1 MNTQLISQLTYL
13 MNVAKAGND
22 PADRFRARSY
32 SYAIRKIE
40 DLSFKLTN
48 DTAQYIPLSPDSRI
62 YAKVLEFI
70 TNGQIEGVPIT
81 ANTAQIK
88 PILQELQYIYGIGPV
103 KARELV
109 NKHGITTMN
118 QMSMNLHLLNDKQC
132 IGFKYW
138 KTDLLR
144 IPRQEI
150 VQHEAL
156 YRQIYTHF
164 TITGS
169 YRRGSPTS
177 GDIDILLTHPQNKA
191 KCFQQ
196 FIDTLI
202 DQGYFIDTL
211 AYGSK
216 KYMGYASIQ
225 HGVPRR
231 IDVIYCSPV
240 EYPFALL
247 YFTGCGE
254 FNIKMREYAKTK
266 GYRLN
271 EKGLFDIANDK
282 KVVHPFVDEKSIFD
296 FLEIAYVEPRLRL
309 ESYRF

>member
-1 MNTQLISQLTYL
+1 

-22 PADRFRARSY
+22 PTDRFRARSY
-32 SYAIRKIE
+32 AYAIRKIE
-40 DLSFKLTN
+40 DLSFELTK

-62 YAKVLEFI
+62 YEKVLAFI
-70 TNGQIEGVPIT
+70 TNGQIEGVPIMT
-81 ANTAQIK
+81 NTASTK
-88 PILQELQYIYGIGPV
+88 PIQQELQHIYGIGPV

-118 QMSMNLHLLNDKQC
+118 KMSMNLHLLNDKQR

-138 KTDLLR
+138 QTDLLR

-150 VQHEAL
+150 IQHEAL
-156 YRQIYTHF
+156 YRQIYKHF

-169 YRRGSPTS
+169 YRRGALSS
-177 GDIDILLTHPQNKA
+177 GDIDILLTHPQNNA

-202 DQGYFIDTL
+202 EQGYFIDTL

-216 KYMGYASIQ
+216 KYMGYASITS
-225 HGVPRR
+225 GIPRR

-271 EKGLFDIANDK
+271 EKGLFNISTNERITYYT
-282 KVVHPFVDEKSIFD
+282 FVDEKSIFD
-296 FLEIAYVEPRLRL
+296 FLGITYVEPGLRV
-309 ESYRF
+309 ESYVF

>member
-1 MNTQLISQLTYL
+1 MNSQLISQLTYL

-22 PADRFRARSY
+22 PVDRFRVRAY
-32 SYAIRKIE
+32 QLAIRKIE
-40 DLSFKLTN
+40 DLTVQLTK
-48 DTAQYIPLSPDSRI
+48 DTIQYIPLSPDSRI
-62 YAKVLEFI
+62 YEKVLEFI
-70 TNGQIEGVPIT
+70 TNGVPIST
-81 ANTAQIK
+81 GSIPTK
-88 PILQELQYIYGIGPV
+88 PILQELQYIYGVGPV

-109 NKHGITTMN
+109 DNHGIKTMN
-118 QMSMNLHLLNDKQC
+118 QMSMNLHLLNDKQR

-138 KTDLLR
+138 ETDLLR

-169 YRRGSPTS
+169 YRRGASTS
-177 GDIDILLTHPQNKA
+177 GDIDILLTHPQNNA

-196 FIDTLI
+196 FIDTLL
-202 DQGYFIDTL
+202 DRGYFIDTL

-216 KYMGYASIQ
+216 KYMGYAAIPQ
-225 HGVPRR
+225 GIPRR
-231 IDVIYCSPV
+231 IDVMYCSPM

-271 EKGLFDIANDK
+271 EKGLFDIATDK
-282 KVVHPFVDEKSIFD
+282 KVARLFVDEKSIFD
-296 FLEIAYVEPRLRL
+296 FLGITYVEPELRN
-309 ESYRF
+309 

>member
-13 MNVAKAGND
+13 MNVAKAGDD

-40 DLSFKLTN
+40 DLSFTLTK
-48 DTAQYIPLSPDSRI
+48 DTAQHIPLSPDSRI
-62 YAKVLEFI
+62 YEKVLEFI
-70 TNGQIEGVPIT
+70 TTGKIEGVPDT
-81 ANTAQIK
+81 APTK
-88 PILQELQYIYGIGPV
+88 PIVQELQHIYGIGPV

-118 QMSMNLHLLNDKQC
+118 KMSMNLDLLNDKQR

-138 KTDLLR
+138 ETDLLR

-156 YRQIYTHF
+156 YRQIYKHF

-177 GDIDILLTHPQNKA
+177 GDIDILLTHPQNNA

-196 FIDTLI
+196 FIDSLI
-202 DQGYFIDTL
+202 DRGYFIDTL

-216 KYMGYASIQ
+216 KYMGYASIPQ
-225 HGVPRR
+225 GVPRH

-271 EKGLFDIANDK
+271 EKGLFDIATDK
-282 KVVHPFVDEKSIFD
+282 KVAHPFVDEKSIFD
-296 FLEIAYVEPRLRL
+296 FLGIAYVEPELRN
-309 ESYRF
+309 

>member
-1 MNTQLISQLTYL
+1 
-13 MNVAKAGND
+13 MNVAKTGND
-22 PADRFRARSY
+22 PADRFRVRSY
-32 SYAIRKIE
+32 QSAIRKIK
-40 DLSFKLTN
+40 DLTFELTK
-48 DTAQYIPLSPDSRI
+48 DTLQYIPLSPDSRI
-62 YAKVLEFI
+62 YEKVLEFI
-70 TNGQIEGVPIT
+70 TNGVPIFT
-81 ANTAQIK
+81 GTVPTK
-88 PILQELQYIYGIGPV
+88 SILQELQHIYGIGPV

-109 NKHGITTMN
+109 NNHGIKTMN
-118 QMSMNLHLLNDKQC
+118 QMSMNLDLLNDKQR

-138 KTDLLR
+138 ETDLLR

-156 YRQIYTHF
+156 YRKIYTHF

-169 YRRGSPTS
+169 YRRGALSS
-177 GDIDILLTHPQNKA
+177 GDIDILLTHPQNNA

-196 FIDTLI
+196 FIDTLL
-202 DQGYFIDTL
+202 DRGYFIDTL

-216 KYMGYASIQ
+216 KYMGYASI
-225 HGVPRR
+225 HDEGIPRR
-231 IDVIYCSPV
+231 IDVMYCSPV

-271 EKGLFDIANDK
+271 EKGLFDIATDK
-282 KVVHPFVDEKSIFD
+282 KVAHPFVDEKSIFD
-296 FLEIAYVEPRLRL
+296 FLGITYVEPELRN
-309 ESYRF
+309 

>member
-13 MNVAKAGND
+13 MNIAKAGND

-32 SYAIRKIE
+32 VLAIRKIK
-40 DLSFKLTN
+40 DLTFTLTK
-48 DTAQYIPLSPDSRI
+48 DTAQHIPLSPDSRI

-70 TNGQIEGVPIT
+70 TNGHIEGVS
-81 ANTAQIK
+81 NTTQPT

-109 NKHGITTMN
+109 NKHGITTMK
-118 QMSMNLHLLNDKQC
+118 QMSINLHLLNEKQR

-138 KTDLLR
+138 QTDLLR

-150 VQHEAL
+150 VQHEAI

-169 YRRGSPTS
+169 YRRGALSS
-177 GDIDILLTHPQNKA
+177 GDIDILITHPQNNA
-191 KCFQQ
+191 KCFVQ
-196 FIDTLI
+196 FIDLLI
-202 DQGYFIDTL
+202 DRGYFIDTL

-216 KYMGYASIQ
+216 KYMGYASIMA
-225 HGVPRR
+225 GIPRR
-231 IDVIYCSPV
+231 IDVIYCSPL

-271 EKGLFDIANDK
+271 EKGLFDNATDK
-282 KVVHPFVDEKSIFD
+282 KVAHSFIDEKGIFD
-296 FLEIAYVEPRLRL
+296 FLGIAYVKPESRV
-309 ESYRF
+309 ESYSF

>member
-13 MNVAKAGND
+13 MNAAKAGDD

-32 SYAIRKIE
+32 AYAIRKIK
-40 DLSFKLTN
+40 DLSFKLTK
-48 DTAQYIPLSPDSRI
+48 DTAQHIPLSPDSRI
-62 YAKVLEFI
+62 YEKVLEFI
-70 TNGQIEGVPIT
+70 TTGVPISSGT
-81 ANTAQIK
+81 GPTK
-88 PILQELQYIYGIGPV
+88 PILQELQHIYGIGPV

-109 NKHGITTMN
+109 DKHGITTMN
-118 QMSMNLHLLNDKQC
+118 QMSMNLDLLNDKQR

-138 KTDLLR
+138 ETDLLG

-150 VQHEAL
+150 VQHELL

-169 YRRGSPTS
+169 YRRGALSS
-177 GDIDILLTHPQNKA
+177 GDIDILLTRPQNNA

-196 FIDTLI
+196 FIDTLL
-202 DQGYFIDTL
+202 DRGYFIDTF

-216 KYMGYASIQ
+216 KYMGYASINDE
-225 HGVPRR
+225 GVPRR

-271 EKGLFDIANDK
+271 EKGLFDIATDK
-282 KVVHPFVDEKSIFD
+282 KVAHPFVDEKSIFD
-296 FLEIAYVEPRLRL
+296 FLGIVYLEPELRN
-309 ESYRF
+309 Y

>member
-1 MNTQLISQLTYL
+1 MNSQLISQLTYL

-22 PADRFRARSY
+22 PVDRFRVRAY
-32 SYAIRKIE
+32 QLAIRKIE
-40 DLSFKLTN
+40 DLTVQLTK
-48 DTAQYIPLSPDSRI
+48 DTIQYIPLSPDSRI
-62 YAKVLEFI
+62 YEKVLEFI
-70 TNGQIEGVPIT
+70 TNGVPIST
-81 ANTAQIK
+81 GSIPTK
-88 PILQELQYIYGIGPV
+88 PILQELQHIYGIGPV

-109 NKHGITTMN
+109 HNHGITTMN
-118 QMSMNLHLLNDKQC
+118 QMSMNLHLLNDKQR

-138 KTDLLR
+138 ETDLLR

-150 VQHEAL
+150 VLHEAL
-156 YRQIYTHF
+156 YGQIYTHF

-169 YRRGSPTS
+169 YRRGASTS
-177 GDIDILLTHPQNKA
+177 GDIDILLTHPQNNA

-196 FIDTLI
+196 FIDTLL
-202 DQGYFIDTL
+202 DRGYFIDTL

-216 KYMGYASIQ
+216 KYMGYAAIPQ
-225 HGVPRR
+225 GIPRR
-231 IDVIYCSPV
+231 IDVMYCSPM

-271 EKGLFDIANDK
+271 EKGLFDIATDK
-282 KVVHPFVDEKSIFD
+282 KVARLFVDEKSIFD
-296 FLEIAYVEPRLRL
+296 FLGITYVEPELRN
-309 ESYRF
+309 

>member
-1 MNTQLISQLTYL
+1 MNTQLILQLTYL
-13 MNVAKAGND
+13 MNTAKAGNE

-40 DLSFKLTN
+40 DLSFKLTK
-48 DTAQYIPLSPDSRI
+48 DTLQYIPLSPDSRI
-62 YAKVLEFI
+62 YEKVLEFI
-70 TNGQIEGVPIT
+70 TTGQIEGVPHIT
-81 ANTAQIK
+81 PTK
-88 PILQELQYIYGIGPV
+88 PILQELQYIYGVGPV

-118 QMSMNLHLLNDKQC
+118 HMSMNQHLLNEKQR
-132 IGFKYW
+132 IGLKYW
-138 KTDLLR
+138 QTDFLR
-144 IPRQEI
+144 IPRDEI
-150 VQHEAL
+150 VQHEIL

-169 YRRGSPTS
+169 YRRGASTS
-177 GDIDILLTHPQNKA
+177 GDIDILLTHPQNNS

-202 DQGYFIDTL
+202 DRGYFIDTL

-216 KYMGYASIQ
+216 KYMGYASILQ
-225 HGVPRR
+225 GVPRR

-271 EKGLFDIANDK
+271 EKGLFDIATDK
-282 KVVHPFVDEKSIFD
+282 KVAHPFTNEKSIFD
-296 FLEIAYVEPRLRL
+296 FLGITYVEPELRN
-309 ESYRF
+309 

>member
-13 MNVAKAGND
+13 MNAAKAGND

-32 SYAIRKIE
+32 AYAIRKIE
-40 DLSFKLTN
+40 DLSFKLTK
-48 DTAQYIPLSPDSRI
+48 DTAQHIPLSPDSRI
-62 YAKVLEFI
+62 YEKVLEFI
-70 TNGQIEGVPIT
+70 TTGVPIFT
-81 ANTAQIK
+81 VAVPTK
-88 PILQELQYIYGIGPV
+88 PILQELQHIYGIGPV

-118 QMSMNLHLLNDKQC
+118 QMSMNLNLLNDKQR

-138 KTDLLR
+138 ETDLLR

-169 YRRGSPTS
+169 YRRGALNS
-177 GDIDILLTHPQNKA
+177 GDIDILLTHPQNNA

-196 FIDTLI
+196 FIDTLL
-202 DQGYFIDTL
+202 DRGYFIDTL

-216 KYMGYASIQ
+216 KYMGYASINDE
-225 HGVPRR
+225 GVPRR

-271 EKGLFDIANDK
+271 EKGLFDIATDK
-282 KVVHPFVDEKSIFD
+282 KVAHPFVDEKSIFD
-296 FLEIAYVEPRLRL
+296 FLGIAYVEPELRN
-309 ESYRF
+309 

>member
-1 MNTQLISQLTYL
+1 MNTQLISQLAYL
-13 MNVAKAGND
+13 MNVAKAGDD

-32 SYAIRKIE
+32 AYAIRKIE
-40 DLSFKLTN
+40 DLSIQLTK
-48 DTAQYIPLSPDSRI
+48 DSVQYIPLSPDSRI
-62 YAKVLEFI
+62 YEKVLEFI
-70 TNGQIEGVPIT
+70 TNGVPMVY
-81 ANTAQIK
+81 NTSTTK
-88 PILQELQYIYGIGPV
+88 PILEELQHIYGVGPV

-109 NKHGITTMN
+109 NKHGIKTMN
-118 QMSMNLHLLNDKQC
+118 QMSMNLDLLNDKQR

-138 KTDLLR
+138 ETDLLR
-144 IPRQEI
+144 IPRDEI

-177 GDIDILLTHPQNKA
+177 GDIDILLTHPQNDA
-191 KCFQQ
+191 KCFVQ
-196 FIDTLI
+196 FIDLLI
-202 DQGYFIDTL
+202 DRGYFIDTL

-216 KYMGYASIQ
+216 KYMGYASIMA
-225 HGVPRR
+225 GIPRR
-231 IDVIYCSPV
+231 IDVIYCSPM

-271 EKGLFDIANDK
+271 EKGLFDIATDK
-282 KVVHPFVDEKSIFD
+282 KVEHPFVDEKSIFD
-296 FLEIAYVEPRLRL
+296 FLGIAYVEPASRV
-309 ESYRF
+309 ESHRF

>member
-1 MNTQLISQLTYL
+1 MNTELISQLTYL

-32 SYAIRKIE
+32 AYAIRKIE

-48 DTAQYIPLSPDSRI
+48 DTAQHIPLSPDSRI
-62 YAKVLEFI
+62 YEKVLEFI
-70 TNGQIEGVPIT
+70 TTGQIKGVLDTTSTKPIT
-81 ANTAQIK
+81 
-88 PILQELQYIYGIGPV
+88 PILQELQHIYGIGPV

-109 NKHGITTMN
+109 NKHGIKTMN
-118 QMSMNLHLLNDKQC
+118 QMSMNLHLLNDKQR

-138 KTDLLR
+138 QTDLLR
-144 IPRQEI
+144 IPRHEI
-150 VQHEAL
+150 VQHEAI

-177 GDIDILLTHPQNKA
+177 GDIDILLTHPKNNA

-196 FIDTLI
+196 FIDSLI
-202 DQGYFIDTL
+202 DRGYFIDTL
-211 AYGSK
+211 AYGPK
-216 KYMGYASIQ
+216 KYMGYASIPQ
-225 HGVPRR
+225 GIPRR
-231 IDVIYCSPV
+231 IDVIYCSPT

-271 EKGLFDIANDK
+271 EKGLFDIVTDK
-282 KVVHPFVDEKSIFD
+282 KVAHPFVDEKSIFD
-296 FLEIAYVEPRLRL
+296 FLGIAYVEPELRN
-309 ESYRF
+309 

>member
-1 MNTQLISQLTYL
+1 MNSQLISQLTYL

-22 PADRFRARSY
+22 PVDRFRVRSY
-32 SYAIRKIE
+32 QLAIRKIE
-40 DLSFKLTN
+40 NLTVQLTK
-48 DTAQYIPLSPDSRI
+48 DTIQYIPLSPDSRI
-62 YAKVLEFI
+62 YEKVLEFI
-70 TNGQIEGVPIT
+70 TTGQIEGVPNFTSTIST
-81 ANTAQIK
+81 E
-88 PILQELQYIYGIGPV
+88 PILQELQHIYGIGPV

-109 NKHGITTMN
+109 HTHGIKTMN
-118 QMSMNLHLLNDKQC
+118 QLSINLHLLNDKQR

-138 KTDLLR
+138 ETDLLR

-150 VQHEAL
+150 IQHEAL

-169 YRRGSPTS
+169 YRRGASTS
-177 GDIDILLTHPQNKA
+177 GDIDILLTHPQNNA

-202 DQGYFIDTL
+202 DRGYFIDTL
-211 AYGSK
+211 AYGPK
-216 KYMGYASIQ
+216 KYMGYASINEK
-225 HGVPRR
+225 GVPRR

-271 EKGLFDIANDK
+271 EKGLFDIATDK
-282 KVVHPFVDEKSIFD
+282 KVEHPFTDEKSIFD
-296 FLEIAYVEPRLRL
+296 FLGITYVEPKLRN
-309 ESYRF
+309 

>member
-1 MNTQLISQLTYL
+1 

-22 PADRFRARSY
+22 PVDRFRVRSY
-32 SYAIRKIE
+32 QLAIRKIE
-40 DLSFKLTN
+40 DLTVQLTK
-48 DTAQYIPLSPDSRI
+48 DTVQYIPLSPDSRI
-62 YAKVLEFI
+62 YEKVLEFI
-70 TNGQIEGVPIT
+70 TTGQIEGVPIST
-81 ANTAQIK
+81 GTVPTK
-88 PILQELQYIYGIGPV
+88 PILQELQYIYGVGPV
-103 KARELV
+103 KSRELV
-109 NKHGITTMN
+109 DNHGIKTMN
-118 QMSMNLHLLNDKQC
+118 QMSMNLHLLNDKQR

-138 KTDLLR
+138 ETDLLR

-169 YRRGSPTS
+169 YRRGASTS
-177 GDIDILLTHPQNKA
+177 GDIDILLTHPQNNA
-191 KCFQQ
+191 KCFLQ
-196 FIDTLI
+196 FIDTLL
-202 DQGYFIDTL
+202 DRGYFIDTL

-216 KYMGYASIQ
+216 KYMGYAAISQGI
-225 HGVPRR
+225 PRR
-231 IDVIYCSPV
+231 IDVMYCSPV

-271 EKGLFDIANDK
+271 EKGLFDITTDK
-282 KVVHPFVDEKSIFD
+282 KVARLFVDEKSIFD
-296 FLEIAYVEPRLRL
+296 FLGITYVEPELRN
-309 ESYRF
+309 

>member
-1 MNTQLISQLTYL
+1 MNSQLISQLTYL

-22 PADRFRARSY
+22 PVDRFRVRAY
-32 SYAIRKIE
+32 QLAIRKIE
-40 DLSFKLTN
+40 DLTVQLTK
-48 DTAQYIPLSPDSRI
+48 DTIQYIPLSPDSRI
-62 YAKVLEFI
+62 YEKVLEFI
-70 TNGQIEGVPIT
+70 TNGVPIST
-81 ANTAQIK
+81 GSIPTK
-88 PILQELQYIYGIGPV
+88 PILQELQHIYGIGPV

-109 NKHGITTMN
+109 HNHGITTMN
-118 QMSMNLHLLNDKQC
+118 QMSMNLHLLNDKQR

-138 KTDLLR
+138 ETDLLR

-150 VQHEAL
+150 VLHEAL
-156 YRQIYTHF
+156 YRQIHTHF

-169 YRRGSPTS
+169 YRRGASTS
-177 GDIDILLTHPQNKA
+177 GDIDILLTHPQNNA

-196 FIDTLI
+196 FIDTLL
-202 DQGYFIDTL
+202 DRGYFIDTL

-216 KYMGYASIQ
+216 KYMGYAAIPQ
-225 HGVPRR
+225 GIPRR
-231 IDVIYCSPV
+231 IDIMYCSPM

-271 EKGLFDIANDK
+271 EKGLFDIATDK
-282 KVVHPFVDEKSIFD
+282 KVARLFVDEKSIFD
-296 FLEIAYVEPRLRL
+296 FLGITYVEPELRN
-309 ESYRF
+309 

>member
-1 MNTQLISQLTYL
+1 MNTELISQLTYL
-13 MNVAKAGND
+13 MNVAKSGND

-32 SYAIRKIE
+32 AYAIRKIE
-40 DLSFKLTN
+40 DLSFKLTK
-48 DTAQYIPLSPDSRI
+48 DTAQHIPLSPDSRI
-62 YAKVLEFI
+62 YEKVLEFI
-70 TNGQIEGVPIT
+70 TTGQIKGVPIT
-81 ANTAQIK
+81 TNTAQTT
-88 PILQELQYIYGIGPV
+88 PILQELQHIYGIGPV

-118 QMSMNLHLLNDKQC
+118 QMSMNLHLLNDKQR

-138 KTDLLR
+138 QTDLLR

-150 VQHEAL
+150 VQHEAI
-156 YRQIYTHF
+156 YRQIYTNF

-177 GDIDILLTHPQNKA
+177 GDIDILLTHPKNNA

-196 FIDTLI
+196 FIDSLI
-202 DQGYFIDTL
+202 DRGYFIDTL
-211 AYGSK
+211 AYGPK
-216 KYMGYASIQ
+216 KYMGYASIPQ
-225 HGVPRR
+225 GITRR
-231 IDVIYCSPV
+231 IDVIYCSPT

-271 EKGLFDIANDK
+271 EKGLFDIATDK
-282 KVVHPFVDEKSIFD
+282 KVAHPFTNEKSIFD
-296 FLEIAYVEPRLRL
+296 FLGITYVEPELRN
-309 ESYRF
+309 

>member
-1 MNTQLISQLTYL
+1 MNSQLISQLTYL

-22 PADRFRARSY
+22 PVDRFRVRSY
-32 SYAIRKIE
+32 QLAIRKIE
-40 DLSFKLTN
+40 DLTVQLTK
-48 DTAQYIPLSPDSRI
+48 DTVQYIPLSPDSRI
-62 YAKVLEFI
+62 YEKVLEFI
-70 TNGQIEGVPIT
+70 TTGQIEGVPIST
-81 ANTAQIK
+81 GTVPTK
-88 PILQELQYIYGIGPV
+88 PILQELQYIYGVGPV
-103 KARELV
+103 KSRELV
-109 NKHGITTMN
+109 DNHGIKTMN
-118 QMSMNLHLLNDKQC
+118 QMSMNLHLLNDKQR

-138 KTDLLR
+138 ETDLLR

-169 YRRGSPTS
+169 YRRGASTS
-177 GDIDILLTHPQNKA
+177 GDIDILLTHPQNNA
-191 KCFQQ
+191 KCFLQ
-196 FIDTLI
+196 FIDTLL
-202 DQGYFIDTL
+202 DRGYFIDTL

-216 KYMGYASIQ
+216 KYMGYAAISQGI
-225 HGVPRR
+225 PRR
-231 IDVIYCSPV
+231 IDVMYCSPV

-271 EKGLFDIANDK
+271 EKGLFDITTDK
-282 KVVHPFVDEKSIFD
+282 KVARLFVDEKSIFD
-296 FLEIAYVEPRLRL
+296 FLGITYVEPELRN
-309 ESYRF
+309 